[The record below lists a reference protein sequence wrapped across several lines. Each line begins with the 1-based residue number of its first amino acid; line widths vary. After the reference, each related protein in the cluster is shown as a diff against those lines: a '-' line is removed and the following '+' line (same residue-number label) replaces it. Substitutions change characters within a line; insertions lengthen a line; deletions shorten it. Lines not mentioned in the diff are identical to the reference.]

1 MVPQPGSIEALVEA
15 AVERAINRLL
25 EPHLRR
31 LQTCSPAVYT
41 VHQAAEV
48 LQVSE
53 DTIGRLVRRGVLHRV
68 PHLDGK
74 VLIPRQAVARLV
86 DETDDSAGT
95 KLEVGVGRSAT
106 REAS

>member
-1 MVPQPGSIEALVEA
+1 
-15 AVERAINRLL
+15 VERAINRLL

-31 LQTCSPAVYT
+31 LQSCSPAVYT

-86 DETDDSAGT
+86 DEADDSAGT